1 MPREFGEHP
10 VDCPHRR
17 NDYHTVLRV
26 LPINFVQNLPYAHFA
41 LPTSLTFDDIAT
53 RRHVV
58 GAGLRIPP

>member
-26 LPINFVQNLPYAHFA
+26 LSIKFVQNLPYLHYAI
-41 LPTSLTFDDIAT
+41 TTNNTFDNSFT
-53 RRHVV
+53 R
-58 GAGLRIPP
+58 